1 MPCPVT
7 AAHSASVSGR
17 TDSRETNC
25 QIFTI
30 WSRAGCKSRKNDP
43 NCSTKCSAVTTLLT
57 NQLNSP
63 FFFRSSAPFWKA
75 DVPRLFFLWSQL
87 TCSCGWDESRSDT
100 FVAFFFLEQL
110 LVGQKKPHQG
120 SARACVTLGLLHST
134 GFGSTCPT
142 DARKSI
148 RPLNCPRAA
157 GGHWLAEC
165 SIDSIDPT
173 IFGVKWRPAE
183 EMPWIC
189 NDTLLSSRDQLAALP
204 LCCV

>member
-75 DVPRLFFLWSQL
+75 DVPRLFFYDPSSLARVGGTSQ
-87 TCSCGWDESRSDT
+87 E
-100 FVAFFFLEQL
+100 A
-110 LVGQKKPHQG
+110 
-120 SARACVTLGLLHST
+120 
-134 GFGSTCPT
+134 
-142 DARKSI
+142 
-148 RPLNCPRAA
+148 
-157 GGHWLAEC
+157 
-165 SIDSIDPT
+165 
-173 IFGVKWRPAE
+173 
-183 EMPWIC
+183 
-189 NDTLLSSRDQLAALP
+189 TLLSLFFFPGTTSCWSKETSSGQRTRMCHSWASSFNRFRQYVPDRCSEIHPAAKLSTSGGWSSAGRIFHRFH
-204 LCCV
+204 

>member
-57 NQLNSP
+57 NQLNFP

-75 DVPRLFFLWSQL
+75 DVPRLFFYDPSSLARVGGTSQ
-87 TCSCGWDESRSDT
+87 E
-100 FVAFFFLEQL
+100 A
-110 LVGQKKPHQG
+110 
-120 SARACVTLGLLHST
+120 
-134 GFGSTCPT
+134 
-142 DARKSI
+142 
-148 RPLNCPRAA
+148 
-157 GGHWLAEC
+157 
-165 SIDSIDPT
+165 
-173 IFGVKWRPAE
+173 
-183 EMPWIC
+183 
-189 NDTLLSSRDQLAALP
+189 TLLSLFFSWNNFLLVKRNLIRAAHAHVSLLGFFIQQVSAVRARQMLGNP
-204 LCCV
+204 SGR

>member
-75 DVPRLFFLWSQL
+75 DVPRLFFFMIPAHLLVWVGRVKKRHF
-87 TCSCGWDESRSDT
+87 CR
-100 FVAFFFLEQL
+100 FFFPGTTSCWSKETSS
-110 LVGQKKPHQG
+110 GQ
-120 SARACVTLGLLHST
+120 RTRMCHSWASS
-134 GFGSTCPT
+134 FNRFRQYVPDRCSEIHPAAKLST
-142 DARKSI
+142 SGGWS
-148 RPLNCPRAA
+148 LA
-157 GGHWLAEC
+157 GRMFHR
-165 SIDSIDPT
+165 
-173 IFGVKWRPAE
+173 FH
-183 EMPWIC
+183 
-189 NDTLLSSRDQLAALP
+189 
-204 LCCV
+204 